1 MNTTCVLPIVL
12 VVFVLN
18 FVKVNGIKCFQCNSV
33 EHPGCE
39 DLTTEDLNSP
49 YLKDCVEN
57 HSNSTPFCR
66 KTKYIILDKEGF
78 LRISRECGWILHRD
92 NTTRCYDVDTDFKY
106 EISLTNMSRALI
118 YVFLACVCVGLFR
131 NVEAFGQFCEES
143 GIQFKKG
150 ETITVP
156 GECVSFTCEEPGVN
170 LMVGKRCEEKKS
182 IGGCK
187 VEPGDDSKEFP
198 DCCPKLIC

>member
-1 MNTTCVLPIVL
+1 MNTTCVLPFVL

-49 YLKDCVEN
+49 YLKECVEN

-106 EISLTNMSRALI
+106 EISCQC
-118 YVFLACVCVGLFR
+118 FQDAC
-131 NVEAFGQFCEES
+131 N
-143 GIQFKKG
+143 
-150 ETITVP
+150 
-156 GECVSFTCEEPGVN
+156 
-170 LMVGKRCEEKKS
+170 KS
-182 IGGCK
+182 ITT
-187 VEPGDDSKEFP
+187 PPPFY
-198 DCCPKLIC
+198 LIITLIICIIMNRCH